1 MIKVQIHEPFKDRN
15 EPTFRMMM
23 ACKDYFKQIGIEF
36 TNSNDFDYLFIG
48 MNDFINK
55 KLPLEQSVEW
65 GSENVEK
72 LSQGGDYFLFDGSDS
87 TSLMGAFEV
96 FVQSEAI
103 YLFKNQILK
112 NKEDYNNNYA
122 FGKWFF
128 GNGSGLDLSY
138 EISEHSWN
146 KIKLTNINCG
156 RTIFGT
162 GITPH
167 LNQMSI
173 PKQNK
178 SIDLCAIFQ
187 GEHPKCYDHK
197 VRNDIPYTNHR
208 KGLWNQLQKLDKKYK
223 MIADKLPFE
232 QYINNLKD
240 SKICLSPFGMGELC
254 FRDFESI
261 LMGTILLRPDQ
272 SNIITSPNIYVEGET
287 YIGCKLDWSDLE
299 EKIDYILNNFNELN
313 QKINYNAQ
321 KMLKEEYT
329 YESFCKYYYD
339 IFNNLDTIREG

>member
-1 MIKVQIHEPFKDRN
+1 MIKVKILNPTEGRN
-15 EPTFRMMM
+15 EITFRPFLQMKQMLY
-23 ACKDYFKQIGIEF
+23 DYSIDI
-36 TNSNDFDYLFIG
+36 TDSDDYDFLFVGMHDFLDKSKSLMESIDYG
-48 MNDFINK
+48 M
-55 KLPLEQSVEW
+55 
-65 GSENVEK
+65 EN
-72 LSQGGDYFLFDGSDS
+72 LSKITGDYFLFDGSDS